1 MARGGRGRR
10 ISVLLLEAGQVC
22 LKYFP
27 IFLWFEVY
35 GGSCVSP
42 ACYRADN
49 FIFSCCAA
57 WLSSAGCY
65 NMMHIQSLLTLR
77 GFWDGCYQLLN
88 WVFLTQC
95 ALLFSFYWKS
105 KEAQTSPGL
114 FDELSTKSLF
124 NAGTCIPPSRSR
136 TVKGRAGGGTLRQ
149 LIMTVRTF
157 YPI

>member
-57 WLSSAGCY
+57 RLFSAGCY
-65 NMMHIQSLLTLR
+65 NMMQIQLLLTCEDFEDFVER
-77 GFWDGCYQLLN
+77 LL
-88 WVFLTQC
+88 
-95 ALLFSFYWKS
+95 SI
-105 KEAQTSPGL
+105 
-114 FDELSTKSLF
+114 TKLNLF
-124 NAGTCIPPSRSR
+124 NSVRSIVFVILKVE
-136 TVKGRAGGGTLRQ
+136 TSSNKFRA
-149 LIMTVRTF
+149 V
-157 YPI
+157 

>member
-10 ISVLLLEAGQVC
+10 ISVVLLEAGQIC

-65 NMMHIQSLLTLR
+65 NMMQIQLLLTCEDFEDFVER
-77 GFWDGCYQLLN
+77 LL
-88 WVFLTQC
+88 
-95 ALLFSFYWKS
+95 SI
-105 KEAQTSPGL
+105 
-114 FDELSTKSLF
+114 TKLSLF
-124 NAGTCIPPSRSR
+124 NSVRSIVFFLLKVERSSNKSRA
-136 TVKGRAGGGTLRQ
+136 V
-149 LIMTVRTF
+149 
-157 YPI
+157 